1 MYSEKKIT
9 AFSSILVIAVSIG
22 VLHLV
27 NLAHDE
33 LTIDLAME
41 PVKNLSDAR
50 HLIVNG
56 KYNRA
61 IEELDDAMMKMRVI
75 EQYTDSSSIA
85 FLEQA
90 VEDLEAVEREMR
102 MDELEEDDLNRAF
115 FNALNSIAYACMTIS
130 EKNIDKGEKYKA
142 MQFMNATFAEMI
154 ASLKF
159 VKNEELKHKEEK
171 VIAHVREI
179 IDKMESSKY
188 TFKFD
193 YDMVNH
199 ELEELIEK

>member
-1 MYSEKKIT
+1 MSSEKKTT